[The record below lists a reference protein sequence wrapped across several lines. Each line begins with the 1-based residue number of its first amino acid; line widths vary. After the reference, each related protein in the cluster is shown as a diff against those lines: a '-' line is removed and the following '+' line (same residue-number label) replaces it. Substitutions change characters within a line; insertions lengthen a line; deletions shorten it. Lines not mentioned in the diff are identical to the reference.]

1 MLTFNSPIINV
12 SLIHS
17 LTNTKMKRK
26 DILKQ
31 HQQKLNK
38 RYKQLVEQAYDLR
51 QTDHALSDV
60 SEYKAMKLLNK
71 LNKLK
76 FLSRENSQPIS

>member
-1 MLTFNSPIINV
+1 
-12 SLIHS
+12 
-17 LTNTKMKRK
+17 MKRK

-38 RYKQLVEQAYDLR
+38 RYKQLVDQAYDLR

-76 FLSRENSQPIS
+76 FLSRESSQPIS